1 MGWFGPGRMVPDF
14 EAAVIALQVG
24 EVSQPVQTQFGWH
37 VIILNDT
44 REVAAPSLEEVR
56 EELALEIQQQAVSD
70 HIEQLV
76 ADADVVRP
84 DLSELDPAAIS
95 NLELLRP

>member
-1 MGWFGPGRMVPDF
+1 MVPDF

-24 EVSQPVQTQFGWH
+24 EISKPVQTQFGWH

-44 REVAAPSLEEVR
+44 REIAAPPLETVR

-76 ADADVVRP
+76 ADAEVVMP
-84 DLSELDPAAIS
+84 DLSNLDPASIA